1 MKEKIYTI
9 PINDAFDQNTECPI
23 CEFRRKEEE
32 NRIEY
37 TLGASMMEP
46 DVRTETNE
54 KGFCN
59 RHSQMLY
66 DFGNR
71 LSCALV
77 LETRLDYIEKELDKI
92 SAELKKYAPKKISI
106 GKSKLKEAVSEEC
119 TVFSKSIESCTVCER
134 LDKIKNDFTDNLF
147 YLYKT
152 DEEFRNKFFA
162 SNGFCIHHFKFLLE
176 KSVQYLGDIQLD
188 EFANKLISLET
199 ANLARVKEDVNWFT
213 KKFDYRYKD
222 EDWKN
227 SRDAV
232 KRGCEKTA
240 MYIKSESEE

>member
-9 PINDAFDQNTECPI
+9 PINDAFDLNCECAV
-23 CEFRRKEEE
+23 CEFIKKEEE
-32 NRIEY
+32 SRIEY

-46 DVRTETNE
+46 DFRIETNK
-54 KGFCN
+54 KGFCQ

-71 LSCALV
+71 LSYALV
-77 LETRLDYIEKELDKI
+77 LESRLDYLQNELSKIEKNI
-92 SAELKKYAPKKISI
+92 KKHAPKKISI
-106 GKSKLKEAVSEEC
+106 GKTKLKDEVTKSEKNFSETVNSCAVC
-119 TVFSKSIESCTVCER
+119 DR
-134 LDKIKNDFTDNLF
+134 LNKVLIDFTDNIF

-152 DEEFRNKFFA
+152 DDEFKTKFFK
-162 SNGFCIHHFKFLLE
+162 SKGFCIQHFNLLLNRAVLQLNDIELSEFSE
-176 KSVQYLGDIQLD
+176 KLVKSEKENI
-188 EFANKLISLET
+188 ERI
-199 ANLARVKEDVNWFT
+199 KEDVSWFT

-232 KRGCEKTA
+232 ERGCEKTS
-240 MYIKSESEE
+240 MYMK